1 MKALEIFSAG
11 IRLVGLYFLGRGLLD
26 VFWATMDELQ
36 ITSRS
41 VTASPPVASWI
52 IGVACVAIG
61 LYFLRG
67 APLLVNYSFPNDPNG
82 TDSNEV
88 LGRDSELDEEATSK
102 DNEL

>member
-1 MKALEIFSAG
+1 MRALEIFSAG
-11 IRLVGLYFLGRGLLD
+11 IRLLGLYFLGRGLLD

-52 IGVACVAIG
+52 IGIACVAIG
-61 LYFLRG
+61 LYLLRG
-67 APLLVNYSFPNDPNG
+67 APLLVSYAFPNER
-82 TDSNEV
+82 DSNEE